1 MSNNYEG
8 LTVGQ
13 KNTQSR
19 SLDEIYRRWDAA
31 SNMKQE
37 EGTSRR
43 VEVTSNKA
51 SLLPTVAAEVL
62 IVTAVLVAAGL
73 ITTVVAVG
81 WALL

>member
-19 SLDEIYRRWDAA
+19 SLDEIIRRWDAA
-31 SNMKQE
+31 STVKQE
-37 EGTSRR
+37 VGTSRR

-73 ITTVVAVG
+73 ITTAVAVG